1 LRPAG
6 GASSLFFIE
15 FALLCALLAGGA
27 RAEAAPRAGIAHESP
42 LETRID
48 LATVLRLAGAQNLE
62 IQIARQRLEEARA
75 RHRIAVQEFFPWLAP
90 GFVYRRHDGLT
101 QATEGEIIDVHKHAY
116 ATGAGIAAQADVGP
130 AIFRSR
136 ETGKLAIA
144 AERLFDAQRSD
155 ALLAAVEGYFDLAR
169 AQAAVGVA
177 EDAARIARDYERQ
190 LQRAVEIGLAL
201 KGEALRVRA
210 RAERAELERRQSLVA
225 RRTAAARLAETLGL
239 DPGVVLVAD
248 DEELVPISV
257 VDEGASLESLLSQA
271 FVARPELRA
280 ADAVL
285 AAAGD
290 AKDGAV
296 IGPLIPSLGASA
308 FLGGLGG
315 GPRDTA
321 GQFGGSRDYAL
332 TIHWRIGP
340 GGLFDPGRVQA
351 ARARLEAACLETER
365 TSRRVRREVVEAWT
379 KARSLAEQIDT
390 AKQGLEA
397 AQETLRLSAE
407 RREFGIAA
415 VLEHV
420 LAEQDLTRARHDYV
434 TAVAE
439 HDKAQY
445 ALLRA
450 IGSGPEAASSRGR

>member
-1 LRPAG
+1 VRPAT
-6 GASSLFFIE
+6 GASALFFVGLV
-15 FALLCALLAGGA
+15 LLGARAGGA
-27 RAEAAPRAGIAHESP
+27 RVDDAARAGIAEASP
-42 LETRID
+42 VETHID
-48 LATVLRLAGAQNLE
+48 LATALRLAGARNLE
-62 IQIARQRLEEARA
+62 IQIARQRLEEAQA

-101 QATEGEIIDVHKHAY
+101 QATEGEIVDVHKHAY
-116 ATGAGIAAQADVGP
+116 ATGAVIAAQADVGP

-136 ETGKLAIA
+136 ETGQLATA
-144 AERLFDAQRSD
+144 AARLFDAQRSD
-155 ALLAAVEGYFDLAR
+155 TLLAAVEGYFDLAR

-177 EDAARIARDYERQ
+177 EDAVRIARDYEHQ
-190 LQRAVEIGLAL
+190 LERAVEIGLAL

-210 RAERAELERRQSLVA
+210 RAERAELERLQALVA
-225 RRTAAARLAETLGL
+225 RRTAAARLAETLSL
-239 DPGVVLVAD
+239 DPSVALVAA
-248 DEELVPISV
+248 DEELVPITV
-257 VDEGASLESLLSQA
+257 VDEGASLESLLSKA
-271 FVARPELRA
+271 FAARPELKA
-280 ADAVL
+280 ANALL

-315 GPRDTA
+315 GPRDVP

-332 TIHWRIGP
+332 TVHWRIAP
-340 GGLFDPGRVQA
+340 GGLFDSGRVRA
-351 ARARLEAACLETER
+351 ARARLEVACLEAER
-365 TSRRVRREVVEAWT
+365 TSQRVRREVVEAWT

-397 AQETLRLSAE
+397 AQETLRLSGE

-420 LAEQDLTRARHDYV
+420 LAEQDLTRARHDYLI
-434 TAVAE
+434 AVAE

-445 ALLRA
+445 GLLRA
-450 IGSGPEAASSRGR
+450 TGAIPGSAPAR

>member
-1 LRPAG
+1 VDASPAQ
-6 GASSLFFIE
+6 AVE
-15 FALLCALLAGGA
+15 D
-27 RAEAAPRAGIAHESP
+27 EAPPEQ
-42 LETRID
+42 RID
-48 LATVLRLAGAQNLE
+48 LATVLRLAGAQNLD
-62 IQIARQRLEEARA
+62 IRIAGQRLEEARA

-101 QATEGEIIDVHKHAY
+101 QATEGEIVDVHKHAY
-116 ATGAGIAAQADVGP
+116 ATGAVIAAQADVGP

-136 ETGKLAIA
+136 ETSQLATA
-144 AERLFDAQRSD
+144 AERLFDARRSD

-169 AQAAVGVA
+169 AQAVVRVA
-177 EDAARIARDYERQ
+177 EDAVRIARDYQRQ
-190 LQRAVEIGLAL
+190 LERAVEVGLAL
-201 KGEALRVRA
+201 RGEALRVRA
-210 RAERAELERRQSLVA
+210 RAERAELERRQALVA
-225 RRTAAARLAETLGL
+225 RRTAAARLAETLSL
-239 DPGVVLVAD
+239 DPSVVLVAH
-248 DEELVPISV
+248 DEGLVPISV
-257 VDEGASLESLLSQA
+257 VDEGASIESLLSKA

-280 ADAVL
+280 ADALL

-315 GPRDTA
+315 GPRDLP

-351 ARARLEAACLETER
+351 ARARRAAACLEAEK

-379 KARSLAEQIDT
+379 KARSLADQIAT
-390 AKQGLEA
+390 AKEGLEA

-407 RREFGIAA
+407 RKEFGIAA

-434 TAVAE
+434 SAVAE

-450 IGSGPEAASSRGR
+450 MGAIAGSASAP